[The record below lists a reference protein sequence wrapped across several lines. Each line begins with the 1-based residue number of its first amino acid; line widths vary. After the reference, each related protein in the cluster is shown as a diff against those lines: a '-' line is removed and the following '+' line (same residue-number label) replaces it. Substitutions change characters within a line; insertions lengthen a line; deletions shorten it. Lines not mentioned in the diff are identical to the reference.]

1 MTDLSPKWAFK
12 IYAKLWSKYKDK
24 EFSKED
30 AIKIVKDNNLNQA
43 FSRLK
48 KDKWL
53 KISLDEDD
61 SRKSLYRL
69 KNPEE
74 MIKALIEEYK

>member
-1 MTDLSPKWAFK
+1 MTDLSPKWAFR
-12 IYAKLWSKYKDK
+12 IYVKLWSKYKKK

-30 AIKIVKDNNLNQA
+30 ALKIVDDKNLNQA

-53 KISLDEDD
+53 KISLDEED
-61 SRKSLYRL
+61 SRKSLYLL
-69 KNPEE
+69 KNPED
-74 MIKALIEEYK
+74 MIKELIDEYK